1 MKKPVPSEDSV
12 HRAVLAHLR
21 MRAPKSAV
29 IWHTPNGGSRNVIE
43 AAKLKA
49 MGVMAG
55 FPDVMIWHAGNLYG
69 LELKRERGGRVSSKQ
84 AECMAALTR
93 EGARCAVAHGV
104 DHAIEILE
112 GWDLISSQKSKTRAG
127 GGEPARV

>member
-1 MKKPVPSEDSV
+1 MKKPIPSEDTV

-55 FPDVMIWHAGNLYG
+55 FPDVMIWHAGSLYG
-69 LELKRERGGRVSSKQ
+69 LELKREKGGRVSAKQ

-93 EGARCAVAHGV
+93 EGALCAVAHGV

-112 GWDLISSQKSKTRAG
+112 GWGLIGSQKSKTRAG
-127 GGEPARV
+127 SEAARV